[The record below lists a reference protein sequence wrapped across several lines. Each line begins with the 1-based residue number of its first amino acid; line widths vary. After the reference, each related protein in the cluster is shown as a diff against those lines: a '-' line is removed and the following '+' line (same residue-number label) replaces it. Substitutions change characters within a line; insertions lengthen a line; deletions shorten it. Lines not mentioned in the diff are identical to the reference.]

1 MRLVK
6 ANDNVFDNLMTDEK
20 SKIVFNLLFQIK
32 NDPSAFI
39 VTNDTSYIFTQ
50 DSKRTPNWLFINQE
64 LDDSTKEEIIAIISG
79 MVRINPLLRVNGQ
92 KKYILPILEEVSAR
106 LGVKFKEEINM
117 SVHFCKKATKIPAK
131 GHMIPPKELHRERL
145 KELISSMS
153 KDTDGLLLG
162 ADDSEKY
169 ISSLIHSH
177 SFFLW
182 EDEKIVS
189 MAKIANKNEGLAR
202 LNTIFTALEERNN
215 GYTTMLVGELC
226 EQLLSEGLTPII
238 YADASV
244 KSKIQA
250 YERIGFEKA
259 GDVTQFAFN

>member
-6 ANDNVFDNLMTDEK
+6 SNDFVFDKLMDEN
-20 SKIVFNLLFQIK
+20 SKMVYNLLFQIK
-32 NDPSAFI
+32 NDPKAFM
-39 VTNDTSYIFTQ
+39 VTDDTSYIFAQ
-50 DSKRTPNWLFINQE
+50 DSRRTPNWVFIKDE
-64 LDDSTKEEIIAIISG
+64 LGSSTREELITILSG
-79 MVRINPLLRVNGQ
+79 MVKLNPLLRINGQ
-92 KKYILPILEEVSAR
+92 KKYILPILEALSAR
-106 LGVKFKEEINM
+106 LGVSFKEEINM
-117 SVHFCKKATKIPAK
+117 SVHFCRALRKIPAK
-131 GHMIPPKELHRERL
+131 GQMIPPKEIYRERL

-189 MAKIANKNEGLAR
+189 MAKIASKNEGFAR
-202 LNTIFTALEERNN
+202 LNTIFTALEERNK

-244 KSKIQA
+244 ESKIKA
-250 YERIGFEKA
+250 YESIGFEKA
-259 GDVTQFAFN
+259 GDITQFAFN

>member
-6 ANDNVFDNLMTDEK
+6 ANDNVFDNLMTEEK

-64 LDDSTKEEIIAIISG
+64 LDDSTKEEIIAILSG
-79 MVRINPLLRVNGQ
+79 MVKINPLLRVNGQ
-92 KKYILPILEEVSAR
+92 EQYILPILEELSAR
-106 LGVKFKEEINM
+106 LGISFKKEISM
-117 SVHFCKKATKIPAK
+117 SVYFCKEVNKIAAK
-131 GHMIPPKELHRERL
+131 GQMIAPKEAHRERL

-182 EDEKIVS
+182 ENEKVVS
-189 MAKIANKNEGLAR
+189 MAKIANKSESYAR
-202 LNTIFTALEERNN
+202 INTIFTDLEERGN
-215 GYTTMLVGELC
+215 GYTTMLVGEIS
-226 EQLLSEGLTPII
+226 EQLLAEGLTPVI
-238 YADASV
+238 YADSSV
-244 KSKIQA
+244 ETKIEA
-250 YERIGFEKA
+250 YKTIGFEKA
-259 GDVTQFAFN
+259 GDLTQFAFN